1 MWGDIAIAFLLAFAT
16 AYVITPYTIRLSKKI
31 GALDVPIEKRKIH
44 TKAIPRLGGL
54 AVIAGFTVST
64 IYLVITMNIEKTMIF
79 NSYDGYGTKLI
90 GFFLGAL
97 ILSVF
102 CFIDDWKGIP
112 PYVKLLGQLLAAI
125 VVVLFGLLCN
135 FIIEKIV
142 FSSIISILYL
152 SLCLDHFD
160 VLFLNTFL

>member
-79 NSYDGYGTKLI
+79 NKFIGLI
-90 GFFLGAL
+90 EP
-97 ILSVF
+97 V
-102 CFIDDWKGIP
+102 
-112 PYVKLLGQLLAAI
+112 
-125 VVVLFGLLCN
+125 
-135 FIIEKIV
+135 EK
-142 FSSIISILYL
+142 
-152 SLCLDHFD
+152 SL
-160 VLFLNTFL
+160 